1 MDKCPCINE
10 LIGARVQKTT
20 QQQFINIY
28 TQDLFTLEYFWY
40 GFFFLILNTGPPRIK
55 IFLFP
60 RQRLSYYT
68 FLTRKQK

>member
-28 TQDLFTLEYFWY
+28 TQDLFTLEYF
-40 GFFFLILNTGPPRIK
+40 
-55 IFLFP
+55 
-60 RQRLSYYT
+60 
-68 FLTRKQK
+68 